1 MLGKCSVRR
10 GRGGAGTGIVIF
22 GGVEQLLE
30 LGIVDFGDA
39 LGQVEW
45 MVLSSIPIFIDVFK
59 VDPLPPAVAFFAAQG
74 LCLASPLV
82 VDERV
87 ALGRVEEVIDHVLL
101 IMEPSAGAII
111 IIFLVPHH
119 PPRGIN

>member
-1 MLGKCSVRR
+1 MLVNAPCVADNEACTR
-10 GRGGAGTGIVIF
+10 ILIF

-30 LGIVDFGDA
+30 LRIVDFGDA
-39 LGQVEW
+39 LGQVEG
-45 MVLSSIPIFIDVFK
+45 MVLSSILIFIDVFK
-59 VDPLPPAVAFFAAQG
+59 VDPLPPIVFFAAQG

-82 VDERV
+82 VDEWV
-87 ALGRVEEVIDHVLL
+87 AIGRVEEVIDHVLF

-111 IIFLVPHH
+111 FFLVPHH